1 MARATNSSKD
11 VNIPA
16 NVLDAGACV
25 FRHIAR
31 TSRAVTSTYDAAF
44 APFDLTAGQ
53 FDLMM
58 TLHHSGPRPV
68 GELAKLTALD
78 ASTVPRAI
86 RPLVEKALL
95 AVRQGE
101 DRRQRIVSLT
111 PAGRKRAMRAATAWE
126 RRQRAVVKEFGE
138 ENWTAMMHD
147 LSRLRTVVRQ
157 KKTNSAERNRAS
169 DER

>member
-1 MARATNSSKD
+1 MGRQASPSKD
-11 VNIPA
+11 AVPSDA
-16 NVLDAGACV
+16 LDSASCV
-25 FRHIAR
+25 FRHVAR
-31 TSRAVTSTYDAAF
+31 TSRAVTSTYDATF

-68 GELAKLTALD
+68 GELAKLTAMD

-86 RPLVEKALL
+86 RPLVDKGLL

-111 PAGRKRAMRAATAWE
+111 AAGRKRAIRAAAAWE
-126 RRQRAVVKEFGE
+126 KRQRAVVKDFGE
-138 ENWTAMMHD
+138 ESWSAMMQE
-147 LSRLRTVVRQ
+147 LARLRTVVRQ
-157 KKTNSAERNRAS
+157 KKAANGAGEER
-169 DER
+169 